1 MSTENPG
8 SGPGTV
14 ERTRVWNRDFILLF
28 QGQLVSVVGDTAFMI
43 ALGFWVLAETGS
55 SAVMGTVVALS
66 GLARVIAGPA
76 GGVFADRWSRKWT
89 IVGMDLFRGAVV
101 MLGAI
106 LLFRGN
112 LSIPVVLAGAVGI
125 GAADAF
131 FQPAVGASVP
141 DLVPRAR
148 LVEANSAV
156 GLVQP
161 LAGILGNSLGGVL
174 YTALGAPLLFVFN
187 AVTYLLSAVSESF
200 MRLTHR
206 RRATASP
213 VPADPPPPGGAGVD
227 GALETAAAPSEA
239 ATSHRGGSFWA
250 ELSEG
255 FTFAWKH
262 RALGP
267 MFLNVGLLNFLL
279 TMGSVVLI
287 PYFSRT
293 PGLNAGAYG
302 LTMTALTGASLI
314 GLGFLQAVRV
324 PAKRRF
330 MVFAIAA
337 LVFSVGRIFLIILP
351 VLPVIM
357 LFAVMVGSGVAVI
370 NAILISSIH
379 HIVPEE
385 LRGKVIGLLGT
396 FAGALS
402 PLGLFIGGVL
412 GDIFP
417 IPLIVPA
424 SGLAVLVGFMPLLFN
439 KSVVTAMS
447 FE

>member
-1 MSTENPG
+1 
-8 SGPGTV
+8 
-14 ERTRVWNRDFILLF
+14 
-28 QGQLVSVVGDTAFMI
+28 MI

-55 SAVMGTVVALS
+55 SGVMGTVVALS
-66 GLARVIAGPA
+66 GLARVLAGPA

-101 MLGAI
+101 LIGT
-106 LLFRGN
+106 LLLVRGR
-112 LSIPVVLAGAVGI
+112 LSIPMVMVGAFGI
-125 GAADAF
+125 GLADAF

-141 DLVPRAR
+141 DLVPRSR
-148 LVEANSAV
+148 LVQANSAV

-174 YTALGAPLLFVFN
+174 YTVLGAPLLFLFN
-187 AVTYLLSAVSESF
+187 AVTYLLSAASESF
-200 MRLTHR
+200 MRLPHR
-206 RRATASP
+206 GREKAATPAIAGPDGFPAP
-213 VPADPPPPGGAGVD
+213 VPA
-227 GALETAAAPSEA
+227 
-239 ATSHRGGSFWA
+239 RSFWH

-255 FTFAWKH
+255 FRFAWTH
-262 RALGP
+262 RALRP

-293 PGLNAGAYG
+293 PGLNAGAFG
-302 LTMTALTGASLI
+302 LTMTVLTGSSLI
-314 GLGFLQAVRV
+314 GLGFLQVVPV
-324 PAKRRF
+324 PASRRF
-330 MVFAIAA
+330 LVFTVAA
-337 LVFSVGRIFLIILP
+337 LVFSAGRIFLIIVP

-357 LFAVMVGSGVAVI
+357 LFAAMVGSGVAVV
-370 NAILISSIH
+370 NAILISSIQ

-402 PLGLFIGGVL
+402 PLGLFIGGLL

-417 IPLIVPA
+417 IPIIVPL
-424 SGLAVLVGFMPLLFN
+424 SGLAVLLGFLPLLLN
-439 KSVVTAMS
+439 RSVATAMS